1 MDTQPG
7 INSPE
12 YWDQRFQQD
21 WSANGGES
29 YTRAYGELLKEHL
42 PGFFFQEMCREQM
55 TVCDW
60 GCAEGEAVAYLS
72 QLYPELDISGVDV
85 SATAIDNARKK
96 YPSLKFAAE
105 NWLDPNRELPAYDVV
120 FTSHVLEHFVNPLEI
135 IQQTLARIARTMIII
150 LVPYAED
157 LDRKD
162 PEHFFRFFDSNL
174 PVRWPGW
181 VCTHF
186 QVLDTRMRA
195 GLCWRGQQALL
206 VYAEENWA
214 KKANPARCLN
224 SFRGEAAAL
233 LPEVKL
239 LEQEKQLLEQEK
251 QLLRAQEELA
261 KRKQEKQLLEQEK
274 QLLRAQE
281 ELAKRKLEIQYLHD
295 ANLMRVNDTLR
306 SKISTIEENLKKET
320 AEHKNLQKKYALLS
334 NDAETLQKELK
345 AQKAESAQFASR
357 NEQLSQDLARAE
369 SNHLETKMILHS
381 PGKIALYY
389 LRALKRRFGAG
400 SESPAQKTHPLSSD
414 APHTDEEQSG
424 RIPSEK
430 TASST
435 SPKATAPE
443 AKEIRVAPGAR
454 QIRNK
459 DKALKGL
466 TVACIL
472 DTFSYACFAPEANFI
487 PVTPHDWRQT
497 FQQEEIDF
505 LFVESA
511 WNGNDGAWQYRIASY
526 ANPAGNEL
534 DDLIQWCNA
543 QDIPTVFWNKEDPP
557 NFDRFIRTAVKFDYI
572 FTTDENCVPAYREKC
587 GHDRVYPLMFAAQ
600 PAIHNP
606 VDAKWG
612 YRRNVC
618 FAGTYYADCFPERR
632 RQMENLLAG
641 SVPYGL
647 DIFDRMHGYTGKDRN
662 RYIFPEQFQP
672 YIRGRRSYEEMLE
685 EYKRYRVFLNVNSVQ
700 DSPTMFARRVFE
712 LLACGTPVVSTP
724 SLGIEKIFGELVPQV
739 STVEETRKALELL
752 VESDE
757 VWHRRSIQGMRK
769 VMAEHCY
776 EHRLAEIAA
785 KLGSGSAPFKP
796 TIHLILE
803 VGAGF
808 PERIIEEI
816 LSQHFLPSRIFMFQ
830 GTPGETL
837 RKKAFER
844 WLEKTGCNAE
854 EFPYSLCSDE
864 EAHEKIRTALTAA
877 GISVASYERKKTIE
891 KLQQDNSQDYFA
903 LWDGKSFY
911 GPHHLSDSV
920 HALHFSGTSCVGIYY
935 CFRINGIGEFCTP
948 PPSVYDWKNSKY
960 SKKNPHDEGFVFP
973 ASMVGK
979 MEGLEEFFVER
990 LPVDEPVG
998 VTADSII
1005 RYPYEFVYSSRNPE
1019 PLPHEIRAQ
1028 VFI

>member
-251 QLLRAQEELA
+251 QLLEQVVVFVEASARELLE
-261 KRKQEKQLLEQEK
+261 QEKQLLEQEK

-369 SNHLETKMILHS
+369 SNYLETKMILHS

-389 LRALKRRFGAG
+389 LRALKRRLGAG
-400 SESPAQKTHPLSSD
+400 SESPAQKTRPLSSD
-414 APHTDEEQSG
+414 APQLDEQ
-424 RIPSEK
+424 
-430 TASST
+430 
-435 SPKATAPE
+435 
-443 AKEIRVAPGAR
+443 
-454 QIRNK
+454 
-459 DKALKGL
+459 
-466 TVACIL
+466 
-472 DTFSYACFAPEANFI
+472 
-487 PVTPHDWRQT
+487 
-497 FQQEEIDF
+497 
-505 LFVESA
+505 
-511 WNGNDGAWQYRIASY
+511 
-526 ANPAGNEL
+526 
-534 DDLIQWCNA
+534 
-543 QDIPTVFWNKEDPP
+543 
-557 NFDRFIRTAVKFDYI
+557 
-572 FTTDENCVPAYREKC
+572 
-587 GHDRVYPLMFAAQ
+587 
-600 PAIHNP
+600 
-606 VDAKWG
+606 
-612 YRRNVC
+612 
-618 FAGTYYADCFPERR
+618 
-632 RQMENLLAG
+632 
-641 SVPYGL
+641 
-647 DIFDRMHGYTGKDRN
+647 
-662 RYIFPEQFQP
+662 
-672 YIRGRRSYEEMLE
+672 
-685 EYKRYRVFLNVNSVQ
+685 
-700 DSPTMFARRVFE
+700 
-712 LLACGTPVVSTP
+712 
-724 SLGIEKIFGELVPQV
+724 
-739 STVEETRKALELL
+739 
-752 VESDE
+752 
-757 VWHRRSIQGMRK
+757 
-769 VMAEHCY
+769 
-776 EHRLAEIAA
+776 
-785 KLGSGSAPFKP
+785 
-796 TIHLILE
+796 
-803 VGAGF
+803 
-808 PERIIEEI
+808 
-816 LSQHFLPSRIFMFQ
+816 
-830 GTPGETL
+830 
-837 RKKAFER
+837 
-844 WLEKTGCNAE
+844 
-854 EFPYSLCSDE
+854 
-864 EAHEKIRTALTAA
+864 
-877 GISVASYERKKTIE
+877 
-891 KLQQDNSQDYFA
+891 
-903 LWDGKSFY
+903 
-911 GPHHLSDSV
+911 
-920 HALHFSGTSCVGIYY
+920 
-935 CFRINGIGEFCTP
+935 
-948 PPSVYDWKNSKY
+948 
-960 SKKNPHDEGFVFP
+960 
-973 ASMVGK
+973 
-979 MEGLEEFFVER
+979 
-990 LPVDEPVG
+990 
-998 VTADSII
+998 
-1005 RYPYEFVYSSRNPE
+1005 
-1019 PLPHEIRAQ
+1019 
-1028 VFI
+1028 